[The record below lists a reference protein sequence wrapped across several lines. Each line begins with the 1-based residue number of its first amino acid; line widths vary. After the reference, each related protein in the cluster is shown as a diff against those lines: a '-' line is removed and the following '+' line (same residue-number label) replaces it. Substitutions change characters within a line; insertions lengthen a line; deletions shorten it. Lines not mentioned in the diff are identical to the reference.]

1 MWTCPNDGMPNDDD
15 SAVCAFCGSPK
26 PQEAE
31 PDAADTCGA
40 AAEASEDSVLVLND
54 MRTKRSVEIDRDG
67 IVGREGDFD
76 PDAFEPTVSRKH
88 LLVARREGVWTIRH
102 VGRNSTKVFTQGQ
115 EVSVESGMEYPLY
128 GGELLKLGGMY
139 LDVLVEALEPEVD
152 TDGGNE
158 EPPAN
163 LVEGWFVD
171 CPRCGTSIRV
181 ADGNAR
187 VRECPRCTDRRD
199 KELVRRIRP
208 IHDSRPEESFVDAD

>member
-1 MWTCPNDGMPNDDD
+1 MWTCPHDGMPNDDN
-15 SAVCAFCGSPK
+15 SAVCAFCGNPR
-26 PQEAE
+26 PQEAG
-31 PDAADTCGA
+31 PDVAGTCGTA
-40 AAEASEDSVLVLND
+40 TEVPESSVLVLTD
-54 MRTKRSVEIDRDG
+54 IRTKRSVEIDHDG

-88 LLVARREGVWTIRH
+88 LLVACRDGVWTIRH
-102 VGRNSTKVFTQGQ
+102 VGRNSTRVFTQGN

-139 LDVLVEALEPEVD
+139 LDVLVEAIEPDDVPGEV
-152 TDGGNE
+152 
-158 EPPAN
+158 PAN

-181 ADGNAR
+181 VDANAR

-208 IHDSRPEESFVDAD
+208 IHDSRPEESFVDAG